1 MIDQN
6 FIINTDRLKKSQ
18 ELKVK
23 LEFEVGSAF
32 LCVQDQ
38 EIKFGDRVS
47 VSGEVYIVDEEL
59 ILHLNM
65 EAAAILVCNI
75 CNGEAHTQIQIN
87 DVYHVV
93 DLKEIKSPLFDFSS
107 VIREEILLE
116 IPRFVECNGGNC
128 PDRELIKPY
137 LVENN

>member
-6 FIINTDRLKKSQ
+6 FIINTDRLRKSQ

-23 LEFEVGSAF
+23 VDFEASSDF
-32 LCVQDQ
+32 LLTESKDLRF
-38 EIKFGDRVS
+38 EEKVS
-47 VSGEVYIVDEEL
+47 VSGEIYIVDEEL

-65 EAAAILVCNI
+65 VVPAVLVCNI
-75 CNGEAHTQIQIN
+75 CNGDAHTEIHVN

-93 DLKEIKSPLFDFSS
+93 DLKEVRSPLFDYSS

-116 IPRFVECNGGNC
+116 IPRFVECNEGSC